1 MKVLASYN
9 IKGGVGKTST
19 AVNLAYLAARS
30 GARTLI
36 WDLDPQ
42 AAAGYCLR
50 VKPGVKGGGR
60 KLLHKKSASG
70 RAIKGSDY
78 ENLDLLPADFS
89 YRHFDLELHDAK
101 HSKQRLNRVLEP
113 LRNDYDFIFLD
124 CPPGISLLSEAVFRT
139 ADALVIPTLPSI
151 LSLRTL
157 QQLLAFRKEKGLRKL
172 LPLAFL
178 TMVDRRKKLHN
189 QIVGSRDRM
198 GSWMLESVV
207 PYASEV
213 EQMAERREPV
223 CRFLPNGRAAA
234 AYVDLWDEIQDR
246 IF

>member
-19 AVNLAYLAARS
+19 AVNLAYLAAKS
-30 GARTLI
+30 GARTLV

-42 AAAGYCLR
+42 GAASYCLR
-50 VKPGVKGGGR
+50 VKPKVKGGGE
-60 KLLHKKSASG
+60 KLLRKSASEKLV
-70 RAIKGSDY
+70 KGSDY
-78 ENLDLLPADFS
+78 PNLDILPADFS
-89 YRHFDLELHDAK
+89 YRHFDLELNDAK
-101 HSKQRLNRVLEP
+101 HSKQRLNRVLKP
-113 LRNDYDFIFLD
+113 LRDDYDFIFLD

-157 QQLLAFRKEKGLRKL
+157 QQLLAFRKENGLRQL
-172 LPLAFL
+172 MPLAFL

-189 QIVGSRDRM
+189 QIVEARPRM

-223 CRFLPNGRAAA
+223 HHFAPHGRASG